1 MQVLCFF
8 FPLKELEFCN
18 SECCLRELDI
28 NKIESFVIFERKIQR
43 QWNRV
48 PLNLWETR
56 KGEWVTKGDGTQ
68 TGTRVE
74 ESEWDK
80 IVREAFQRNSIL
92 LKSSS
97 FFIKKKNYT

>member
-1 MQVLCFF
+1 M
-8 FPLKELEFCN
+8 
-18 SECCLRELDI
+18 
-28 NKIESFVIFERKIQR
+28 
-43 QWNRV
+43 
-48 PLNLWETR
+48 
-56 KGEWVTKGDGTQ
+56 TKGDGRQ

-97 FFIKKKNYT
+97 FFIKKKLHRTQFCKCGVPPRILLLLLLLLLLLCGNSHIRPLATATSTL